1 MFPAT
6 ILNTSLVLSLG
17 TLFTEI
23 SKILTKFIF
32 FFDADKFVLSFLLI
46 SNKTNFAG
54 LESLS
59 SSAKWLRGRHSN

>member
-46 SNKTNFAG
+46 SKQQKPTLPDLKIKRV
-54 LESLS
+54 LEYFS
-59 SSAKWLRGRHSN
+59 